1 MANDLHTAIRGWLTY
16 IMPDVVARLLKHI
29 TIDFLL
35 ELSKEPTIHGPY
47 SIGIEKLRG
56 PITRINFYIVA
67 TDDAMVLATTA
78 TIKDAPEDYKPTL
91 YFDMFFFIED
101 FPTEIA
107 DAYHLQQLVDTL
119 TDQYQEV
126 TA

>member
-1 MANDLHTAIRGWLTY
+1 MDQKEYFKQFIKDRNEALFSFDKDTIMAYMKKYHVPD
-16 IMPDVVARLLKHI
+16 MPDDDRVFWGAVAKAVV
-29 TIDFLL
+29 
-35 ELSKEPTIHGPY
+35 
-47 SIGIEKLRG
+47 
-56 PITRINFYIVA
+56 N
-67 TDDAMVLATTA
+67 
-78 TIKDAPEDYKPTL
+78 IKDAPEDYKPTL